1 MSAKRVPT
9 TRYIFSHIPPVNI
22 KLILPKMF
30 ENNLRFLFLQ
40 NSAEN
45 RYILNN
51 IDFYRSIHMLF
62 VVQLVLIQLV
72 FGYIDLMM
80 IIDMSMMYPAHLI
93 EEQYSHVFH
102 LIGERF
108 SPQGSILN

>member
-1 MSAKRVPT
+1 MSAERVPT
-9 TRYIFSHIPPVNI
+9 TCYLFSHIPPVNI

-30 ENNLRFLFLQ
+30 ENSFR
-40 NSAEN
+40 SAEK
-45 RYILNN
+45 RDILNN

-108 SPQGSILN
+108 SPL

>member
-9 TRYIFSHIPPVNI
+9 TRYLFSHIPPVNI

-30 ENNLRFLFLQ
+30 ENNFRFRLPQ